1 MSELLILEFEGFGA
15 KDYERVNEILGI
27 NHGHRRR

>member
-15 KDYERVNEILGI
+15 KDYEKVNEILGI
-27 NHGHRRR
+27 NAGDGRG